1 MNTYNLFKTCR
12 EYGPKKSHA
21 LLLIFRK
28 RKIFF
33 RNFPP
38 QNVQGVGNER
48 ETNNG
53 TLSALPNHRLCSESC
68 DRKVSLSG
76 PPNERSAL
84 QTSRNSFGE
93 SILSV
98 AAPFLHFLSSVYA
111 RAKQSHLQTGG
122 QNTSARKIPRDFL
135 DFFPDFRLNFET
147 EHFRLDLEK
156 LPLNAGIDVTS
167 FHCVQE

>member
-1 MNTYNLFKTCR
+1 MSGIWSEKVAHA
-12 EYGPKKSHA
+12 PSH
-21 LLLIFRK
+21 FSEK
-28 RKIFF
+28 EDFF

-53 TLSALPNHRLCSESC
+53 TLSALPNYRLCSESC

-98 AAPFLHFLSSVYA
+98 AAPFLYFLISAYGIA

-122 QNTSARKIPRDFL
+122 QNTSARKIPQDFL

-156 LPLNAGIDVTS
+156 LPLNAGIDVTP

>member
-1 MNTYNLFKTCR
+1 MSGIWSEKVARAPSDFSEK
-12 EYGPKKSHA
+12 ED
-21 LLLIFRK
+21 
-28 RKIFF
+28 FF

-98 AAPFLHFLSSVYA
+98 AAPFLYFLISVCDCEGKTIA
-111 RAKQSHLQTGG
+111 FTNRRAKYKCTQDPAGFSRLL
-122 QNTSARKIPRDFL
+122 PRL
-135 DFFPDFRLNFET
+135 SVEFRNRAF
-147 EHFRLDLEK
+147 
-156 LPLNAGIDVTS
+156 
-167 FHCVQE
+167 